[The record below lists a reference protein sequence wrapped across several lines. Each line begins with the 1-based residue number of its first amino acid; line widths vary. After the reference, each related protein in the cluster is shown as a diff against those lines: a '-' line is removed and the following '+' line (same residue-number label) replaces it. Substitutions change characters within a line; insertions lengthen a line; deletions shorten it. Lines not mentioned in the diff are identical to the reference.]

1 MSVRLNVW
9 LDAFEGTELHR
20 SIRFICLV
28 AFALSSL
35 AAGDWPQWRG
45 PELNGVSNEK
55 NLPVRWSRDENVAW
69 KLPLPSFSG
78 ATPIIWGDRIFLN
91 VAEKEDLALWCV
103 DRKQG
108 AVLWKK
114 HLSGGNFKIGKQNM
128 SSPSPVTDGTDVYA
142 MTGNGIVKAL
152 DFAGNEL
159 WARDIQKDYGRFGL
173 NWGYGSSPLLYED
186 ALYIQVLHGMKT
198 HDPSY
203 ILRIDKKTGK
213 TVWRVE
219 RPTEAIHESPDSYTT
234 PVLLRYGG
242 KVEIVVSGGDCVT
255 GHDPATGKEI
265 WRGNG
270 FNVQKD
276 PNYRVI
282 ASPVV
287 SDGVIYTPT
296 RVRPLQA
303 FRAGGHGDITETHRL
318 WAFQNGPDVPTPVTD
333 GTYFYTVNDRG
344 IAWCLDAKT
353 GKEIW
358 GPQRIHKATYSASPV
373 MADGKI
379 YITDEDGVTS
389 VFKAGPKFELI
400 AENNLDDYTLSS
412 IAIAGG
418 QLFIRTAQHLY
429 CIGKRAAR

>member
-1 MSVRLNVW
+1 LRQ
-9 LDAFEGTELHR
+9 AIH
-20 SIRFICLV
+20 IICLLTLALFSV
-28 AFALSSL
+28 AAD
-35 AAGDWPQWRG
+35 DWPQWRG
-45 PELNGVSNEK
+45 PGLNGISNER

-91 VAEKEDLALWCV
+91 VAEKDDLALWCV
-103 DRKQG
+103 DRVRG
-108 AVLWKK
+108 TVLWKK
-114 HLSGGNFKIGKQNM
+114 HLAGGNFKIGKQNM
-128 SSPSPVTDGTDVYA
+128 SSPSPVTDGTTVYA
-142 MTGNGIVKAL
+142 MTGTGIVKAF

-159 WARDIQKDYGRFGL
+159 WARDIQKDYGKFGL

-198 HDPSY
+198 RDPSY
-203 ILRIDKKTGK
+203 LLRIDKKTGK

-219 RPTEAIHESPDSYTT
+219 RPTEAVHESPDSYTT
-234 PVLLRYGG
+234 PVVLRYGG

-255 GHDPATGKEI
+255 GHDPSTGKEI

-287 SDGVIYTPT
+287 SDGVVYTPT

-358 GPQRIHKATYSASPV
+358 GPERIHKATYSASPV
-373 MADGKI
+373 LADGKI

-412 IAIAGG
+412 IAISGG

-429 CIGKRAAR
+429 CIGKRPAR

>member
-1 MSVRLNVW
+1 LRR
-9 LDAFEGTELHR
+9 A
-20 SIRFICLV
+20 IRIIY
-28 AFALSSL
+28 L
-35 AAGDWPQWRG
+35 AALAIFSVAAENWPQWRG
-45 PELNGVSNEK
+45 PGLNGISNEK
-55 NLPVRWSRDENVAW
+55 DLPVRWTRDENVAW
-69 KLPLPSFSG
+69 KLPLPSWSG

-91 VAEKEDLALWCV
+91 VAEKEDLSLWCV
-103 DRKQG
+103 DRAQG
-108 AVLWKK
+108 GVLWKK
-114 HLSGGNFKIGKQNM
+114 HLAGGNFKIGKQNL
-128 SSPSPVTDGTDVYA
+128 SSPSPVTDGTSVYA
-142 MTGNGIVKAL
+142 MTGNGIVKGF
-152 DFAGNEL
+152 DFAGHEL
-159 WARDIQKDYGRFGL
+159 WVRDIQKDYGQFGL
-173 NWGYGSSPLLYED
+173 NWGYGSSPLLFED

-198 HDPSY
+198 RDASY
-203 ILRIDKKTGK
+203 LLRIDKKTGK

-219 RPTEAIHESPDSYTT
+219 RPTEAVHESPDSYTT
-234 PVLLRYGG
+234 PVVLRYAG

-255 GHDPATGKEI
+255 GHDAATGKEI

-303 FRAGGHGDITETHRL
+303 FRAGGHGDITGTHLL

-344 IAWCLDAKT
+344 LAWCLDAKT

-373 MADGKI
+373 LADGKI

-389 VFKAGPKFELI
+389 VFKAGPKFELV

-412 IAIAGG
+412 IAISGG
-418 QLFIRTAQHLY
+418 QLFIRTAQNLY
-429 CIGKRAAR
+429 CIGKRPAR

>member
-1 MSVRLNVW
+1 MRR
-9 LDAFEGTELHR
+9 A
-20 SIRFICLV
+20 IRIIY
-28 AFALSSL
+28 L
-35 AAGDWPQWRG
+35 AALAIFSVAAENWPQWRG
-45 PELNGVSNEK
+45 PGLNGISNEK
-55 NLPVRWSRDENVAW
+55 DLPVRWTRDENVAW
-69 KLPLPSFSG
+69 KLPLPSWSG

-91 VAEKEDLALWCV
+91 VAEKEDLSLWCV
-103 DRKQG
+103 DRAQG
-108 AVLWKK
+108 GVLWKK
-114 HLSGGNFKIGKQNM
+114 HLAGGNFKIGKQNL
-128 SSPSPVTDGTDVYA
+128 SSPSPVTDGTSVYA
-142 MTGNGIVKAL
+142 MTGNGIVKGF
-152 DFAGNEL
+152 DFAGHEL
-159 WARDIQKDYGRFGL
+159 WARDIQKDYGQFGL
-173 NWGYGSSPLLYED
+173 NWGYGSSPLLFED

-198 HDPSY
+198 RDPSY
-203 ILRIDKKTGK
+203 LLRIDKKTGK
-213 TVWRVE
+213 TVWRIE
-219 RPTEAIHESPDSYTT
+219 RPTEAVHESPDSYTT
-234 PVLLRYGG
+234 PVVLRYGG

-255 GHDPATGKEI
+255 GHDAATGKEI

-303 FRAGGHGDITETHRL
+303 FRAGGHGDITGTHLL

-373 MADGKI
+373 LADGKI

-389 VFKAGPKFELI
+389 VFKAGPKFELV

-412 IAIAGG
+412 MAISGG
-418 QLFIRTAQHLY
+418 QLFIRTAQNLY
-429 CIGKRAAR
+429 CIGKRPAR

>member
-1 MSVRLNVW
+1 MSTWISR
-9 LDAFEGTELHR
+9 GTESHR
-20 SIRFICLV
+20 AIRIICLAALAIFSV
-28 AFALSSL
+28 AAEN
-35 AAGDWPQWRG
+35 WPQWRG
-45 PELNGVSNEK
+45 PGLNGISNEK
-55 NLPVRWSRDENVAW
+55 DLPVRWDRDQNVAW
-69 KLPLPSFSG
+69 KLPMPSWSG

-91 VAEKEDLALWCV
+91 VAEKEDLSLWCA
-103 DRKQG
+103 DRVQG
-108 AVLWKK
+108 TVLWKK
-114 HLSGGNFKIGKQNM
+114 HLAGGNIKIGKQNL
-128 SSPSPVTDGTDVYA
+128 SSPSPVTDGTSVYA
-142 MTGNGIVKAL
+142 MTGNGIVKGF
-152 DFAGNEL
+152 DFAGHEL
-159 WARDIQKDYGRFGL
+159 WARDIQKDYGQFGL
-173 NWGYGSSPLLYED
+173 NWGYGSSPLLFED

-198 HDPSY
+198 RDPSY
-203 ILRIDKKTGK
+203 LLRIDKKTGK

-219 RPTEAIHESPDSYTT
+219 RPTEAVHESPDSYTT
-234 PVLLRYGG
+234 PVVLRYGG

-255 GHDPATGKEI
+255 GHDAATGKEI

-303 FRAGGHGDITETHRL
+303 FRAGGHGDITGTHLL

-373 MADGKI
+373 LADGKI

-389 VFKAGPKFELI
+389 VFKAGPKFELV

-412 IAIAGG
+412 IAISGG
-418 QLFIRTAQHLY
+418 QLFIRTAQNLY
-429 CIGKRAAR
+429 CIGKRPAR

>member
-1 MSVRLNVW
+1 LRR
-9 LDAFEGTELHR
+9 A
-20 SIRFICLV
+20 IRIIY
-28 AFALSSL
+28 L
-35 AAGDWPQWRG
+35 AALAIFSVAAENWPQWRG
-45 PELNGVSNEK
+45 PGLNGISNEK
-55 NLPVRWSRDENVAW
+55 DLPVRWTRDENVAW
-69 KLPLPSFSG
+69 KLPLPSWSG

-91 VAEKEDLALWCV
+91 VAEKEDLSLWCV
-103 DRKQG
+103 DRAQG
-108 AVLWKK
+108 TVLWKK
-114 HLSGGNFKIGKQNM
+114 HLAGGNFKIGKQNL
-128 SSPSPVTDGTDVYA
+128 SSPSPVTDGTSVYA
-142 MTGNGIVKAL
+142 MTGNGIVKGF
-152 DFAGNEL
+152 DFAGHEL
-159 WARDIQKDYGRFGL
+159 WARDIQKDYGQFGL
-173 NWGYGSSPLLYED
+173 NWGYGSSPLLFED

-198 HDPSY
+198 RDPSY
-203 ILRIDKKTGK
+203 LLRIDKKTGK
-213 TVWRVE
+213 TVWRIE
-219 RPTEAIHESPDSYTT
+219 RPTEAVHESPDSYTT
-234 PVLLRYGG
+234 PVVLRYGG

-255 GHDPATGKEI
+255 GHDAATGKEI

-303 FRAGGHGDITETHRL
+303 FRAGGHGDITGTHLL

-373 MADGKI
+373 LADGKI

-389 VFKAGPKFELI
+389 VFKAGPKFELV
-400 AENNLDDYTLSS
+400 AENSLDDYTLSS
-412 IAIAGG
+412 IAISGG
-418 QLFIRTAQHLY
+418 QLFIRTAQNLY
-429 CIGKRAAR
+429 CIGKRPAR

>member
-1 MSVRLNVW
+1 LRR
-9 LDAFEGTELHR
+9 A
-20 SIRFICLV
+20 IRIICLAALAIFSV
-28 AFALSSL
+28 AAEN
-35 AAGDWPQWRG
+35 WPQWRG
-45 PELNGVSNEK
+45 PGLNGISNEK
-55 NLPVRWSRDENVAW
+55 DLPVRWSRDENVAW
-69 KLPLPSFSG
+69 KLALPSFSG

-91 VAEKEDLALWCV
+91 VAEKEDLSLWCV
-103 DRKQG
+103 DRAQG
-108 AVLWKK
+108 TVLWKK
-114 HLSGGNFKIGKQNM
+114 HLAGGNFKIGKQNL
-128 SSPSPVTDGTDVYA
+128 SSPSPVTDGTSVYA
-142 MTGNGIVKAL
+142 MTGNGIVKGF
-152 DFAGNEL
+152 DFAGHEL
-159 WARDIQKDYGRFGL
+159 WARDIQKDYGQFGL
-173 NWGYGSSPLLYED
+173 NWGYGSSPLLFED

-198 HDPSY
+198 RDPSY
-203 ILRIDKKTGK
+203 LLRIDKKTGK

-219 RPTEAIHESPDSYTT
+219 RPTEAVHESPDSYTT
-234 PVLLRYGG
+234 PVVLRYGG

-255 GHDPATGKEI
+255 GHDAATGKEI

-296 RVRPLQA
+296 RIRPLQA
-303 FRAGGHGDITETHRL
+303 FRAGGHGDITGTHLL

-373 MADGKI
+373 LADGKI

-389 VFKAGPKFELI
+389 VFKAGPKFELV
-400 AENNLDDYTLSS
+400 AENSLDDYTLSS
-412 IAIAGG
+412 IAISGG
-418 QLFIRTAQHLY
+418 QLFIRTAQNLY
-429 CIGKRAAR
+429 CIGKRPAR